1 LAKILPFPGPRVRA
15 EIHAAIQSHAVGRL
29 SRQEIV
35 TFVAGRL
42 SEYGLRK
49 LNVNSYTVK
58 VIDPIPAVLGI
69 WPVILIQA
77 RGITEEP
84 CCPVCRSKACGYL
97 GGREVIT
104 IACRGCGAIYEY
116 KGVSAG
122 EKPGNAG

>member
-29 SRQEIV
+29 SRREMV

-77 RGITEEP
+77 RQVSTEP
-84 CCPVCRSKACGYL
+84 CCPVCRSEACGYL
-97 GGREVIT
+97 DGGEVVTLI
-104 IACRGCGAIYEY
+104 CRGCGAIYEY
-116 KGVSAG
+116 KEVTED